1 MLILTLISCL
11 SLILSAVARWCG
23 ASRWLAVGLPTFPS
37 LAAFIYYAVR
47 HDIDLGPH
55 GGIVPAWIV
64 AGIVLLI
71 VIAISFITAVAMSGR
86 DS

>member
-1 MLILTLISCL
+1 MLILTLIICL
-11 SLILSAVARWCG
+11 ALILSAVVRCCG
-23 ASRWLAVGLPTFPS
+23 ASRWLAVGLPTFPP
-37 LAAFIYYAVR
+37 LVAFIYYAIR

-64 AGIVLLI
+64 AGVVLII
-71 VIAISFITAVAMSGR
+71 VIAVSLITALGVRGR